1 VIKLPGSSVASNS
14 QPRSGS
20 KPSSNPGNKTYVVRR
35 GDNLAIIAKRT
46 GVPQRRLMAINSID
60 NPNRIFPGQRLR
72 LAAGSEG
79 G

>member
-1 VIKLPGSSVASNS
+1 VAAGPDQ
-14 QPRSGS
+14 QPARQSG
-20 KPSSNPGNKTYVVRR
+20 GKTYVVRR

-60 NPNRIFPGQRLR
+60 NPNRIYPGQRLR
-72 LAAGSEG
+72 LAGGSEG